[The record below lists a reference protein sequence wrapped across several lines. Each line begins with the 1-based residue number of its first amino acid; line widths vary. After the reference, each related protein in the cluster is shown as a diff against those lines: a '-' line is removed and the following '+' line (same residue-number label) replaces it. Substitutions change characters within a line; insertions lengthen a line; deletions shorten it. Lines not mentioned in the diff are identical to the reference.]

1 MKKIALASYI
11 GILAFVSANA
21 QETQKFTFDIGA
33 GFTTPVGLTGTA
45 LDNGWNIGGGV
56 GYNFSSYLG
65 AKLDLGYSSM
75 GVNSSTLSN
84 IGVPGG
90 GIHIFSAT
98 VDPVVHLTP
107 KHRMDLYLTGGG
119 GMFRVNQEFTQP
131 TVAVTNVF
139 NPFFGLYPV
148 AFGAN
153 EILSS
158 YSVVKPGFDVG
169 GGVAFGAFGG
179 HGKFFAET
187 KWDHI
192 YMTNSHIDYLPVSFG
207 FRW

>member
-1 MKKIALASYI
+1 MKKFAVASCV

-21 QETQKFTFDIGA
+21 QEAPKFTFDMGV
-33 GFTTPVGLTGTA
+33 GFTTPVGSTGTA
-45 LDNGWNIGGGV
+45 LDPGWNIGAGA
-56 GYNFSSYLG
+56 GYNFSPYLG
-65 AKLDLGYSSM
+65 AKLDLGYSST
-75 GVNSSTLSN
+75 GINSSTLSN

-90 GIHIFSAT
+90 NVHIFSAT
-98 VDPVVHLTP
+98 VDPVVHLLP

-119 GMFRVNQEFTQP
+119 GLFHVYQEFTQP
-131 TVAVTNVF
+131 TVAVTNVY

-158 YSVVKPGFDVG
+158 YSVNKPGFDVG
-169 GGVAFGAFGG
+169 GGIAFGTFG

-187 KWDHI
+187 KWDHVF
-192 YMTNSHIDYLPVSFG
+192 MTNSHIDYLPVSFW

>member
-1 MKKIALASYI
+1 MRSLALASCI

-21 QETQKFTFDIGA
+21 QETPKFTFDIGA
-33 GFTTPVGLTGTA
+33 GFTNSVGGTA
-45 LDNGWNIGGGV
+45 TQLSNGWNIGAGV

-65 AKLDLGYSSM
+65 AKLDLAWSSM
-75 GVNSSTLSN
+75 DVSGSTLLN
-84 IGVPGG
+84 IGVPNGDV
-90 GIHIFSAT
+90 HIFSAT

-107 KHRMDLYLTGGG
+107 KHHVDLYVTGGG
-119 GMFRVNQEFTQP
+119 GLFHIYQEFTQP
-131 TVAVTNVF
+131 TIAVTNVY

-158 YSVVKPGFDVG
+158 YSVNKPGFDVG
-169 GGVAFGAFGG
+169 GGVAFGLPG
-179 HGKFFAET
+179 HGKFFAEA
-187 KWDHI
+187 KWDHAFLS
-192 YMTNSHIDYLPVSFG
+192 NSHIDYLPVSFG

>member
-1 MKKIALASYI
+1 MKKVALASCI
-11 GILAFVSANA
+11 GIFAFVSAKA
-21 QETQKFTFDIGA
+21 QETPKFTFDMGV
-33 GFTTPVGLTGTA
+33 GFTSPVGSTGMA
-45 LDNGWNIGGGV
+45 LDNGWNINGGV

-75 GVNSSTLSN
+75 GINSSTLSN

-107 KHRMDLYLTGGG
+107 KRRMDLYLTGGG
-119 GMFRVNQEFTQP
+119 GLFHVYQEFSQP
-131 TVAVTNVF
+131 TVAVTNVY

-158 YSVVKPGFDVG
+158 YSVNKPGFDVG
-169 GGVAFGAFGG
+169 GGVAFGAFG
-179 HGKFFAET
+179 HGKFFAEA
-187 KWDHI
+187 KWDHVF
-192 YMTNSHIDYLPVSFG
+192 MTNSHIDYLPVSFG